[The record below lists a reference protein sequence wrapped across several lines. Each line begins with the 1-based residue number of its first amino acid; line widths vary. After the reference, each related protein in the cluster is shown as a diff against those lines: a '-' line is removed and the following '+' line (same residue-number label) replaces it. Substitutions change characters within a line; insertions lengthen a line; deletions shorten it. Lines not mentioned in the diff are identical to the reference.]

1 MKLYYIA
8 MRMITL
14 YIPKIIIII
23 IIIIIIVIM
32 RINI

>member
-23 IIIIIIVIM
+23 IIIIIVIM